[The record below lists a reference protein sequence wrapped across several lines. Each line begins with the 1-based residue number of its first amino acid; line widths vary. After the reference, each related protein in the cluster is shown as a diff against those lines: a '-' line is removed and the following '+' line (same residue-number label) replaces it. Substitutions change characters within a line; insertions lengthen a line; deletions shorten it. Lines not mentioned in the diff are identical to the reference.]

1 MNFRPALL
9 DAADV
14 ALTTGIITGQV
25 TLAAGAD
32 APPPEWLKVTPRGR
46 TTARDGRSFD
56 FDPAVLAA
64 RFASDGIDIPVDTDH
79 STVLL
84 GGQGR
89 KPRTIGYASA
99 IEARDDGTY
108 AKVDWNALGRTTLAA
123 RSHRFVSPTIH
134 TDANGR
140 VTWLHSVALVSAPA
154 LSMPAV
160 LHATQGNP
168 MREIAKALGLPETAT
183 EAECLAA
190 LRGRTELK
198 PLAAALG
205 LPETADAATLLSTM
219 SSLRTSGNGLVTELQ
234 TTVATLSSRLQASEK
249 AARDRD
255 VAELLDGALRDKKI
269 VPAQRDSYVAM
280 CATDDGL
287 KGVRTLLAATP
298 AGLAPSGLD
307 GQAPP
312 SGGDGAVNPVT
323 LAAEAQA
330 LVDKGSFSN
339 IADAVMSLA
348 HKKG

>member
-14 ALTTGIITGQV
+14 TLTTGIVAGTV
-25 TLAAGAD
+25 ELAAGAD
-32 APPPEWLKVTPRGR
+32 APPPEWIKVTPRGQV
-46 TTARDGRSFD
+46 TARDGRSFD

-99 IEARDDGTY
+99 IQARDDGTY
-108 AKVDWNALGRTTLAA
+108 AKVGWNALGRTTLAA
-123 RSHRFVSPTIH
+123 RSHRYVSPTIH
-134 TDANGR
+134 HDKNGR

-154 LSMPAV
+154 LTMPAV

-168 MREIAKALGLPETAT
+168 MKEIAKALGLPETAT

-190 LRGRTELK
+190 LGRRTELK

-205 LPETADAATLLSTM
+205 LPETADAAALLSTV
-219 SSLRTSGNGLVTELQ
+219 SSLRTGGNGLVTELQ
-234 TTVATLSSRLQASEK
+234 SQVTTLSSRLQASEK

-269 VPAQRDSYVAM
+269 VPAQRESYVAM
-280 CATDDGL
+280 CSTEDGL
-287 KGVRTLLAATP
+287 RGVRNMLAATP
-298 AGLAPSGLD
+298 AGLGPSGLE
-307 GQAPP
+307 GQVAL
-312 SGGDGAVNPVT
+312 GGDGAVDPVK
-323 LAAEAQA
+323 LAAEARK
-330 LVDKGSFSN
+330 LVAESGGTLS
-339 IADAVMSLA
+339 IADAVTQIQNKA
-348 HKKG
+348 